1 MWLAGCSIQSVKW
14 TTCIKSVIKKKLV
27 QCRAMKRGV
36 AHGEESRFWL
46 CRDWII
52 RLWHSS
58 RVGSDTSA
66 GGAGVCRTML
76 ESSWQAASLQSRPQ
90 WTYDDTFL
98 LFLHHFLQIHADFH
112 CDKDDRVWWGLEVFW
127 KNLCIIEATLVEN
140 AVFIDNPAA
149 SPAIPDHLHD
159 SIIDQI

>member
-1 MWLAGCSIQSVKW
+1 
-14 TTCIKSVIKKKLV
+14 
-27 QCRAMKRGV
+27 MKRGV

-52 RLWHSS
+52 RLWHGSC

-76 ESSWQAASLQSRPQ
+76 GSSWQAASLQSPLNEP
-90 WTYDDTFL
+90 TMT
-98 LFLHHFLQIHADFH
+98 LFYFLQIHADFH

-127 KNLCIIEATLVEN
+127 KNLCIIEATSVEN